1 MRAWLVALLLL
12 ATAGAAGAADL
23 RVIDEVLAEVASRPV
38 TLSEVTLARA
48 LGVFGLERSAGP
60 ITDADLAK
68 YLDAQ
73 LAVRE
78 SVQLDVDV
86 SAADLD
92 AAWDRAGGAALA
104 ARLTAAGVD
113 PAWARRLIEADR
125 RVQRFVDLRFRAF
138 AFVTDFDID
147 EALGPGAHDEATRA
161 RTREKLRADMVI
173 RAFTAWQ
180 EEARQRVPIGRIPG
194 VAGPWP
200 APFSLD
206 AGAGAR

>member
-1 MRAWLVALLLL
+1 MRAWLAALLLL
-12 ATAGAAGAADL
+12 ATAGTAGAADL

-86 SAADLD
+86 PAADLD

-161 RTREKLRADMVI
+161 RTREKLRADMVT

-200 APFSLD
+200 TPFSLD